1 MHVASSCGDQR
12 RLASRKAFRHGLTLR
27 WAGPNLGL
35 GLLVALLPGGLSMV
49 LEEWKAG
56 PVSVTAF
63 VLVAVVSWSKSN
75 AAYLAPR
82 PTPATFSVIYRR
94 NHILFSKDSGESSLL
109 VMGMAHPT
117 DGDEATA
124 SSTSSSDADGA
135 GSGKDGDVAGEPVEL
150 PLHLVEEIVG
160 RMSLVE
166 SARLATVCK
175 SWAAAASARLPR
187 RVPHLF
193 VFLYNVSRESLRV
206 KGLVVSVQ
214 PDGAVGRAWLPPS
227 AATPACMRSADTK
240 ELQCIGATPS
250 GRIAFGDYWSRNGR
264 LVVLNPVT
272 GALQSIS
279 LTRLRNQLVLVAG
292 RSDAFLAIY
301 YDKLVIWWRAGGGD
315 EWSQWTVLASRR
327 QTSLIFAAVN
337 CNGCFYMLHLEGY
350 LSMIDTTKPPP
361 LRVERLPV
369 VSLLEVDPSD
379 PPLPGCPPSE
389 KVHLL
394 ESDGEVLLV
403 RQLVAYKEVPAVFC
417 DHREFPSIVGFEVF
431 RLELK
436 DRCWTKVKTLG
447 GDRALFVS
455 RRSSFMMHTSEMA
468 GCMSNCIYF
477 VGRERYCFKCRIDG
491 GMSWGVYSMED
502 QHILF
507 EHVVTD
513 PGRCMESL
521 WFLPS
526 VV

>member
-1 MHVASSCGDQR
+1 MD
-12 RLASRKAFRHGLTLR
+12 
-27 WAGPNLGL
+27 
-35 GLLVALLPGGLSMV
+35 MM
-49 LEEWKAG
+49 
-56 PVSVTAF
+56 
-63 VLVAVVSWSKSN
+63 
-75 AAYLAPR
+75 R
-82 PTPATFSVIYRR
+82 PTTKDDDAAT
-94 NHILFSKDSGESSLL
+94 
-109 VMGMAHPT
+109 
-117 DGDEATA
+117 
-124 SSTSSSDADGA
+124 SSTSTDADGA

-214 PDGAVGRAWLPPS
+214 PDGAVGRAWMPPS

-264 LVVLNPVT
+264 LVLLNPVT

-279 LTRLRNQLVLVAG
+279 LTGLRNQLVLVAG

-315 EWSQWTVLASRR
+315 EWSQWMVQESRR

-337 CNGCFYMLHLEGY
+337 CDGCFYILHLQGY
-350 LSMIDTTKPPP
+350 LLMINTTKPPP
-361 LRVERLPV
+361 FRVERLPV
-369 VSLLEVDPSD
+369 PSLLEQNPSD
-379 PPLPGCPPSE
+379 PPGFPPSE

-394 ESDGEVLLV
+394 QSDGEVLVV
-403 RQLVAYKEVPAVFC
+403 RQLLAVKEVPAVFC

-431 RLELK
+431 RLDMK
-436 DRCWTKVKTLG
+436 DQCWTKVKTLG

-455 RRSSFMMHTSEMA
+455 PESSFMLRASEMA
-468 GCMSNCIYF
+468 GCLGNCIYF
-477 VGRERYCFKCRIDG
+477 VGREQYCFKCRIDG
-491 GMSWGVYSMED
+491 GMSWGVYSMEN
-502 QHILF
+502 QKILF

-513 PGRCMESL
+513 PGRCMTSL